1 MPLAQQL
8 IHQGLQSSVPFVRRL
23 SSFSF
28 ITLAVDRNHTVLQ
41 RIKPGSR
48 TTFTGEQP
56 DPSELLHPED
66 VTSWHRGAK
75 LPRRYELLGVIS
87 LLSLAYLWS
96 VKREPFHTELPG
108 HYGRLFVPA
117 RLVGL
122 AVRQAFTITLFNWF
136 PTNLSLPLHASVTF

>member
-66 VTSWHRGAK
+66 VTS
-75 LPRRYELLGVIS
+75 
-87 LLSLAYLWS
+87 
-96 VKREPFHTELPG
+96 
-108 HYGRLFVPA
+108 
-117 RLVGL
+117 
-122 AVRQAFTITLFNWF
+122 
-136 PTNLSLPLHASVTF
+136 